1 MKFITF
7 QKRRG
12 SNRGGLLIGGSR
24 VLDLGLAYS
33 KNFNANARPDDTA
46 GMIDALRGLSSSIV
60 DILNSG
66 DDLMRSCFQLEKMAR
81 EGNLEDCLYSMGD
94 CTLVAPIPNP
104 PLLIHFNVF
113 ESQARR
119 ELRWLRGDSDA
130 DLPDHWHTEPA
141 YYLANPGSVL
151 GPGDK
156 VVFPEGEEMID
167 YELQVGAVLGETIS
181 NVGFDEAEDAILG
194 YTLVNA
200 WVARGMQRR
209 ACALAMG
216 PSSARGFATSIGP
229 YIVTKDE
236 IPRVQELDLGSHVNG
251 EGTSSSTFADAAFTF
266 PQMISHASQGCTLPA
281 GTIIASGCAPEG
293 SALATQR
300 WLKAGDKVELQADII
315 GTLTNEVHSRR
326 HPRVFSGQG

>member
-12 SNRGGLLIGGSR
+12 SNRGGLLIGGNR

-33 KNFNANARPDDTA
+33 KTFESNARPDDTA

-66 DDLMRSCFQLEKMAR
+66 DDLMKSCFQLEKMAR
-81 EGNLEDCLYSMGD
+81 EGNLEDCLYAIGD

-113 ESQARR
+113 ESHARR
-119 ELRWLRGDSDA
+119 ELQWLHGHA
-130 DLPDHWHTEPA
+130 NAELPDHWHTEPA
-141 YYLANPGSVL
+141 WYLANPGSII

-167 YELQVGAVLGETIS
+167 YELQLGVVLGETIS
-181 NVGFDEAEDAILG
+181 NVAIDEAEDAILG

-200 WVARGMQRR
+200 WVARGVQRR
-209 ACALAMG
+209 AFALGMG
-216 PSSARGFATSIGP
+216 PAAARSFATSLGP
-229 YIVTKDE
+229 YIITKE
-236 IPRVQELDLGSHVNG
+236 ELPRVQDIDLSSHKNG

-281 GTIIASGCAPEG
+281 GTIIASGCAPDACG
-293 SALATQR
+293 LATET
-300 WLKAGDKVELQADII
+300 WLTAGDKIELQADLL
-315 GTLTNEVHSRR
+315 GSLQNEVHTRR
-326 HPRVFSGQG
+326 HPRLFAARH